1 MLINHTLRPETVN
14 ILGGTQQTY
23 YQETTVQYSVA
34 QEESTSKKTWWGKFK
49 AKAKKAFDN
58 FKPKAQKMFNKF
70 KEAVVFVK
78 ENVAPILTA
87 TAVCLNAWGLFR
99 RSTDNGRYT
108 TCAA

>member
-1 MLINHTLRPETVN
+1 MFSSHTLWPDTIN

-23 YQETTVQYSVA
+23 YQGTTVQYSEA
-34 QEESTSKKTWWGKFK
+34 QEEPTSKKTWWGKFK
-49 AKAKKAFDN
+49 AKAKKAFDK
-58 FKPKAQKMFNKF
+58 FKPKAQKVFNKF

-87 TAVCLNAWGLFR
+87 TAVCLNAWGFFR